1 MNGIFPARDSPSG
14 FGRRQRHCENTMFSH
29 ACPCSVSPLPIPKHI
44 FARGE
49 WGELLCHGRHSTEP
63 QYPQPGVATTL
74 TACNDIFLL
83 LSCAYAYTPHHMRAP
98 PSLSRTRVRTG
109 KAHGV
114 VIQCMPYLTATP
126 QPRST
131 QFLATASLPRWIPF
145 YVMGDTA
152 QSRSSPNRGLL
163 RRSLPATT
171 YQQERS
177 QPRSLAARNF
187 SHLPRCLAG
196 LERYVTSAR
205 QRRAAPRRVTS
216 SSCPR

>member
-114 VIQCMPYLTATP
+114 AIQCMP
-126 QPRST
+126 
-131 QFLATASLPRWIPF
+131 FCMF

-152 QSRSSPNRGLL
+152 QSRSSPSRGWL

-171 YQQERS
+171 YFCNIV
-177 QPRSLAARNF
+177 LCMF
-187 SHLPRCLAG
+187 HVCF
-196 LERYVTSAR
+196 AR
-205 QRRAAPRRVTS
+205 QRRGIPRGASLIVSKVT
-216 SSCPR
+216 